1 MINFLLRF
9 PSFQAM
15 SIWRNTFPKLDWWT
29 ATELISARTEGTFWV
44 SIVFIHGDSTLT
56 NFAENADD
64 QVTLFKQ
71 GKRIDSSQRL
81 VLAELP
87 TADTDFSVSMMSAN
101 RTATMNGNQTSSCF
115 NHEAKRIG
123 ISFYYCLIFVLTLMG
138 NIIIG
143 IIVYRTRSM
152 RKPINFFIVNMA
164 MSDLLFPIVYFPS
177 IVAKINYGY
186 WLLGGPV
193 GQALCKLHNVLVY
206 VSVFVSIQSLALIA
220 VDRYGA
226 VVFPLHSP
234 LISSKRCRFL
244 ILITWIIAVAA
255 NIPDAMAFELVEY
268 QEGLVCVL
276 KSNEVFGESL
286 SYRNYAVS
294 KLVIFWYVP
303 LVLIAILYLI
313 VFIKLK
319 SQNIPGEGSASGRE
333 QHSRRQKNVL
343 KMSIAIVVTFIVCWL
358 PTTIWWFLVLYA
370 PDSTTTASCG
380 FQYFAAIAFRLA
392 HFNSAINP
400 CISFIFSGNYRQ
412 GLKNLSRCC
421 LVCTRANQV
430 A

>member
-1 MINFLLRF
+1 M
-9 PSFQAM
+9 
-15 SIWRNTFPKLDWWT
+15 
-29 ATELISARTEGTFWV
+29 
-44 SIVFIHGDSTLT
+44 SIVFIHDDSTLT
-56 NFAENADD
+56 NFAENADN

-115 NHEAKRIG
+115 NHDAKRIG
-123 ISFYYCLIFVLTLMG
+123 ISFYYCLIFVVALIG

-164 MSDLLFPIVYFPS
+164 MSDLLFPIFCFPSTVTNVYF
-177 IVAKINYGY
+177 NY

-193 GQALCKLHNVLVY
+193 GQALCKLY
-206 VSVFVSIQSLALIA
+206 VFLADVSLFVSIQSLVLIA
-220 VDRYGA
+220 VDRFGA
-226 VVFPLHSP
+226 VVFPLRSP
-234 LISSKRCRFL
+234 LISSKHCRFF
-244 ILITWIIAVAA
+244 ILATWIIAVAA
-255 NIPDAMAFELVEY
+255 NIPDALTYELVEY
-268 QEGLVCVL
+268 QEGLVCVH
-276 KSNEVFGESL
+276 KRNEVFGESL
-286 SYRNYAVS
+286 SYRSYEVS
-294 KLVIFWYVP
+294 MLVIFWYVP
-303 LVLIAILYLI
+303 MVLISILYMT
-313 VFIKLK
+313 VVIKLK
-319 SQNIPGEGSASGRE
+319 SQNIPGEGSANGRE
-333 QHSRRQKNVL
+333 QQSRRQKNVL

-430 A
+430 AKY

>member
-164 MSDLLFPIVYFPS
+164 MSDLLFPIVCFPY
-177 IVAKINYGY
+177 IVAEINFSY
-186 WLLGGPV
+186 WLLGGPL
-193 GQALCKLHNVLVY
+193 GQALCKLHDFLVY
-206 VSVFVSIQSLALIA
+206 VSAIVSTQSLVLIA
-220 VDRYGA
+220 VDRFGA
-226 VVFPLHSP
+226 VVFPLRSP
-234 LISSKRCRFL
+234 LISSKRCRFF
-244 ILITWIIAVAA
+244 ILTTWIIAVAA
-255 NIPDAMAFELVEY
+255 NIPDALTYELVEY
-268 QEGLVCVL
+268 QEGLVCVH
-276 KSNEVFGESL
+276 KWNEVFGESL
-286 SYRNYAVS
+286 SYRSYEVS
-294 KLVIFWYVP
+294 MLVAFWYVP
-303 LVLIAILYLI
+303 MVLIAILYMT
-313 VFIKLK
+313 VVIKLK
-319 SQNIPGEGSASGRE
+319 SQNIPGEGSANGRE
-333 QHSRRQKNVL
+333 QQSRRQKNVL

-358 PTTIWWFLVLYA
+358 PATIRWFLVSYQ
-370 PDSTTTASCG
+370 PDSTMTASCG
-380 FQYFAAIAFRLA
+380 FQYFALIASCLA

>member
-1 MINFLLRF
+1 M
-9 PSFQAM
+9 
-15 SIWRNTFPKLDWWT
+15 
-29 ATELISARTEGTFWV
+29 
-44 SIVFIHGDSTLT
+44 SIVFIHDDSTLT
-56 NFAENADD
+56 NFAENADN

-101 RTATMNGNQTSSCF
+101 RTATMNGTQTSSCF

-123 ISFYYCLIFVLTLMG
+123 ISFYYCLIFVLALMG
-138 NIIIG
+138 NIFIG

-164 MSDLLFPIVYFPS
+164 MSDLLFPIFCFPSTVTNVYF
-177 IVAKINYGY
+177 NY

-193 GQALCKLHNVLVY
+193 GQALCKLY
-206 VSVFVSIQSLALIA
+206 VFLADVSLFVSIQSLVLIA
-220 VDRYGA
+220 VDRFGA
-226 VVFPLHSP
+226 VVFPLRSP
-234 LISSKRCRFL
+234 LISSKHCRFF
-244 ILITWIIAVAA
+244 ILATWIIAVAA
-255 NIPDAMAFELVEY
+255 NIPDALTYELVEY
-268 QEGLVCVL
+268 QEGLVCVH
-276 KSNEVFGESL
+276 KRNEVFGESL
-286 SYRNYAVS
+286 SYRSYEVS
-294 KLVIFWYVP
+294 MLVIFWYVP
-303 LVLIAILYLI
+303 MVLISILYMT
-313 VFIKLK
+313 VVIKLK
-319 SQNIPGEGSASGRE
+319 SQNIPGEGSANGRE
-333 QHSRRQKNVL
+333 QQSRRQKNVL

-421 LVCTRANQV
+421 FVCPRANQV
-430 A
+430 AKY

>member
-1 MINFLLRF
+1 M
-9 PSFQAM
+9 
-15 SIWRNTFPKLDWWT
+15 
-29 ATELISARTEGTFWV
+29 

-56 NFAENADD
+56 NFAENADN

-81 VLAELP
+81 VLADLLA
-87 TADTDFSVSMMSAN
+87 ADTDFSVSMMSAN
-101 RTATMNGNQTSSCF
+101 RTATMNGTQTSSCF